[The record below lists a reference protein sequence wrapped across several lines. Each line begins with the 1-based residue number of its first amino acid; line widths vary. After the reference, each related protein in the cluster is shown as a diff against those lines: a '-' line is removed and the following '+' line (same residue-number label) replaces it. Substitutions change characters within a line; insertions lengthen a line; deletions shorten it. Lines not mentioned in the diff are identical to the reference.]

1 MLPVCLI
8 SDFNNSKFN
17 NIKNIYPYLDYDHFN
32 TMLFSSN
39 SLKIDNGVQKTLF
52 RDTFKEITPKYNLKK
67 LEKPVGTLHRIYG
80 FQINIQVF

>member
-32 TMLFSSN
+32 TMLSASN
-39 SLKIDNGVQKTLF
+39 SLKIDNGVQKLYL
-52 RDTFKEITPKYNLKK
+52 EIHLKK
-67 LEKPVGTLHRIYG
+67 LHLSI
-80 FQINIQVF
+80 I